1 MNERGHK
8 SGYFYLKY
16 ECITCKVAKK
26 YVGRSAATLVPH
38 IIVCL
43 SAMSVWALMY
53 SSASTRGPPQ
63 LATQSYLFFAL
74 ALIAT
79 NVAIPRTDEVI
90 KSLQNNSFFVLPLQ
104 PPSE

>member
-8 SGYFYLKY
+8 SGYFILKY

-26 YVGRSAATLVPH
+26 VVRSTATSVPH
-38 IIVCL
+38 MILVCL
-43 SAMSVWALMY
+43 SAVSVWALMY